1 VDLVIGR
8 VVKPHGVRGEL
19 VVDIRTDDPEMRFAP
34 GTVLR
39 GVMPRA
45 KVAARTAEREFTV
58 TAARNH
64 SGRLLV
70 SLAGVA
76 DRSAVDELRGMLFVI
91 EADDVDSGDDP
102 DEFYD
107 HELIGLPVRTV
118 DGETV
123 GEVRDVIHLPGSD
136 LLAVAAA
143 DDGREILIPFVAE
156 IVPQVSRADGVVIDP
171 PEGLLE
177 G

>member
-19 VVDIRTDDPEMRFAP
+19 VVDVRTDEPDLRFAP
-34 GTVLR
+34 GTSVR
-39 GVMPRA
+39 GLLPRA
-45 KVAARTAEREFTV
+45 KGTRTFTV

-70 SLAGVA
+70 SLEGVA
-76 DRSAVDELRGMLFVI
+76 GRDAADELRGVLFVI
-91 EADDVDSGDDP
+91 DAADVDSGDDP

-107 HELIGLPVRTV
+107 HELAGLPVRTR
-118 DGETV
+118 DGEEVGTV
-123 GEVRDVIHLPGSD
+123 REVIHLPASD
-136 LLAVAAA
+136 LLAVTAA
-143 DDGREILIPFVAE
+143 DDGREILIPFVRE
-156 IVPQVSRADGVVIDP
+156 IVPEVSRSDGIVIDP
-171 PEGLLE
+171 PDGLLE